1 MPGDARGVDHSL
13 TERVRHGIRSAQL
26 GLLVNA
32 GLAVIKLI
40 AGLTGNSYALVADA
54 VESTA
59 DIFSSLIVWGG
70 LRVSARDADD
80 DFPFGYGRAESISA
94 AVVGLVLLGAAL
106 GVAVEAIAEILT
118 PHHAPAPFTLGV
130 LLGVVV
136 VKEVLFRR
144 VARTGERVDSSA
156 VTADAWHHRS
166 DALTSAAA
174 GIGIAVALAGGES
187 YAAADDWAALVASVV
202 IAVNGARILRP
213 AVADLMDRAPDAG
226 VAEPIMRAARGVGG
240 VAAIEKLRIRRA
252 GLSLFVDV
260 HVQAAPTMSLH
271 DAHVI
276 AGKTKS
282 AIMRADRR
290 VAGVLVHMEP
300 FRGGEPHESAAC
312 SVSPHAVD

>member
-40 AGLTGNSYALVADA
+40 AGLAGNSYALVADA

-118 PHHAPAPFTLGV
+118 PHHAPL
-130 LLGVVV
+130 
-136 VKEVLFRR
+136 
-144 VARTGERVDSSA
+144 
-156 VTADAWHHRS
+156 RS
-166 DALTSAAA
+166 RL
-174 GIGIAVALAGGES
+174 
-187 YAAADDWAALVASVV
+187 
-202 IAVNGARILRP
+202 
-213 AVADLMDRAPDAG
+213 
-226 VAEPIMRAARGVGG
+226 
-240 VAAIEKLRIRRA
+240 
-252 GLSLFVDV
+252 
-260 HVQAAPTMSLH
+260 
-271 DAHVI
+271 
-276 AGKTKS
+276 
-282 AIMRADRR
+282 
-290 VAGVLVHMEP
+290 
-300 FRGGEPHESAAC
+300 AC
-312 SVSPHAVD
+312 SLASSS